1 MASVEAKPARR
12 NPYPPFTT
20 STLQQEASRKLG
32 MAPARTMQ
40 VAQRL
45 YEGVDIGGETVG
57 VITYM
62 RTDGVDLAPEAIQAA
77 RAVIGREYGDR
88 YVPSVPRKYVSK
100 QKNAQEAHEAI
111 RPTDMGRLPK
121 TIARYLEP
129 EQARLYELIWIR
141 TLASQMELAELERTT
156 AEIAADVGPGQ
167 KFRRIDMRATGQ
179 VVKFD
184 GFLRLYQEGKDDE
197 GDDEENRRLP
207 AMRQGDVLEKR
218 EIAATQ
224 HFTEPPP
231 RFSEASLV
239 KRMEE
244 LGIGRPSTYAST
256 LAVLK
261 DREYVSIEKKR
272 LHAED
277 KGMLVTAFL
286 ESFFSRYVEYDFT
299 AALEGDLDRISN
311 SEIDWKEVL
320 RRFWKDFSAALDGT
334 KDLRVGEVLD
344 SLNEIMGP
352 HIFPQRADGGDPRT
366 CPSCG
371 NGQLSLKLSRFG
383 AFVGCS
389 NYPECKFTR
398 QLSASANAEA
408 NGVGGEGGG
417 PRNLGKD
424 PATDLDVTVRD
435 GRFGPYVQLGEGE
448 KPKRQS
454 LPKGMPVESLDLDT
468 ALVLLSLPREV
479 AKHPESGEPILAGIG
494 RYGPYVQHG
503 KTYANIGKDD
513 DILAIGGNRAID
525 LIITKESGGGFQ
537 RAGAVAGRVLGDHPA
552 GGPITVHAGRFG
564 PYVKHG
570 SVNATIPKSLS
581 ADTITI
587 PQAVELLTARE
598 AAGGGKKKPAARKAA
613 AKPAAGKPAVKK
625 AAAKK
630 KAPAKKAVGKAKP
643 KAAE

>member
-1 MASVEAKPARR
+1 M
-12 NPYPPFTT
+12 
-20 STLQQEASRKLG
+20 
-32 MAPARTMQ
+32 
-40 VAQRL
+40 
-45 YEGVDIGGETVG
+45 
-57 VITYM
+57 
-62 RTDGVDLAPEAIQAA
+62 
-77 RAVIGREYGDR
+77 
-88 YVPSVPRKYVSK
+88 
-100 QKNAQEAHEAI
+100 
-111 RPTDMGRLPK
+111 
-121 TIARYLEP
+121 
-129 EQARLYELIWIR
+129 
-141 TLASQMELAELERTT
+141 
-156 AEIAADVGPGQ
+156 
-167 KFRRIDMRATGQ
+167 
-179 VVKFD
+179 
-184 GFLRLYQEGKDDE
+184 
-197 GDDEENRRLP
+197 
-207 AMRQGDVLEKR
+207 
-218 EIAATQ
+218 
-224 HFTEPPP
+224 
-231 RFSEASLV
+231 
-239 KRMEE
+239 
-244 LGIGRPSTYAST
+244 
-256 LAVLK
+256 
-261 DREYVSIEKKR
+261 
-272 LHAED
+272 
-277 KGMLVTAFL
+277 
-286 ESFFSRYVEYDFT
+286 
-299 AALEGDLDRISN
+299 
-311 SEIDWKEVL
+311 
-320 RRFWKDFSAALDGT
+320 
-334 KDLRVGEVLD
+334 LD

-408 NGVGGEGGG
+408 SGVGGEGGG